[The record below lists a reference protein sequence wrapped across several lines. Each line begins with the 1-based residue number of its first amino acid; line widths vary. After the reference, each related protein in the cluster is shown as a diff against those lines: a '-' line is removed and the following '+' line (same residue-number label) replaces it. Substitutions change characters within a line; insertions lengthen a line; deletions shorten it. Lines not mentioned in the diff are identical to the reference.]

1 MFIDQVWEQD
11 IYLCEGDQ
19 GSQMEGKLYMIINFI
34 NKLYKIIKLTIVK
47 NGQEKEKKKQNRK
60 IQVILKDK
68 NINVPVNSSKTRK
81 GSKYFN
87 SDLRVQM

>member
-19 GSQMEGKLYMIINFI
+19 GSQMGGKLYVIINFI

-47 NGQEKEKKKQNRK
+47 NGQEKEKKTK
-60 IQVILKDK
+60 
-68 NINVPVNSSKTRK
+68 
-81 GSKYFN
+81 
-87 SDLRVQM
+87 

>member
-34 NKLYKIIKLTIVK
+34 NKLYKIIKLTIGK
-47 NGQEKEKKKQNRK
+47 NGQEKEKKTK
-60 IQVILKDK
+60 
-68 NINVPVNSSKTRK
+68 
-81 GSKYFN
+81 
-87 SDLRVQM
+87 